1 LRMGRFPEAAAAAGK
16 VLASDATHQ
25 KAHYVLATALVR
37 IGSNEESEKQL
48 EVYRKLEAE
57 ARAGTDRE
65 RNTFVA
71 NRDAAAKLLEGRADE
86 AIEMFKKVI
95 EADPG
100 STAAHLNLGIAQSKL
115 GQHRAAIDTFQK
127 MVTQNI
133 SDSFLVSWKLAKEYR
148 ELDDM
153 EASRRL
159 RVVYL
164 QNIDLALR
172 DALESN
178 LD

>member
-1 LRMGRFPEAAAAAGK
+1 
-16 VLASDATHQ
+16 
-25 KAHYVLATALVR
+25 LVR
-37 IGSNEESEKQL
+37 MGSNEESEKQL

-57 ARAGTDRE
+57 ARAENDRD

-86 AIEMFKKVI
+86 AIDMFKKVI
-95 EADPG
+95 EATPD
-100 STAAHLNLGIAQSKL
+100 STAAYLNLGTAQSKL
-115 GQHRAAIDTFQK
+115 GQHKAAIDTLQK

-133 SDSFLVSWKLAKEYR
+133 SDSFLVSWNLAQEYQY
-148 ELDDM
+148 LGDI
-153 EASRRL
+153 EASRRH

-164 QNIDLALR
+164 QNIDIALR
-172 DALESN
+172 EALESN